1 MLREKAYARFKQ
13 RLFDGDLK
21 PGQFV
26 SQRELCAVVDMK
38 IGPVRDALK
47 QLQAEALVKVIP
59 QRGIQIADVNVKLLC
74 DAFELRVTLELHA
87 VRRYAETGDVTAL
100 DAVEERMGA
109 IAARARR
116 RFTAELGRDFIRAD
130 LAMHQSLIA
139 NLGNALIAETYR
151 VNADR
156 ILLMQLTNR
165 LDSGRLLSAIEEHMT
180 VIAALRRRDTDG
192 AAAALAAHLEA
203 AQRKMMG
210 VA

>member
-1 MLREKAYARFKQ
+1 MLRDKAYARFKQ

-26 SQRELCAVVDMK
+26 SQRELCQVVDMK

-47 QLQAEALVKVIP
+47 RLQAEALVKVIP
-59 QRGIQIADVNVKLLC
+59 QRGIQIADVNVQLLR
-74 DAFELRVTLELHA
+74 DAFELRATLELHA
-87 VRRYAETGDVTAL
+87 VRRYAERGDVAAL
-100 DAVEERMGA
+100 DALEDKMRS
-109 IAARARR
+109 IATRARR
-116 RFTAELGRDFIRAD
+116 RFTAELGREFIRAD
-130 LAMHQSLIA
+130 LAMHQALIHD
-139 NLGNALIAETYR
+139 LGNALIAETYR

-165 LDSGRLLSAIEEHMT
+165 LDADRLISAIGEHML
-180 VIAALRRRDTDG
+180 VIAALRRRDADA
-192 AAAALAAHLEA
+192 AAAALDAHLKA

>member
-1 MLREKAYARFKQ
+1 MLRDKAYARFKQ

-59 QRGIQIADVNVKLLC
+59 QRGIQIADVNVKLLR
-74 DAFELRVTLELHA
+74 DAFELRATLELHA
-87 VRRYAETGDVTAL
+87 VRHYAKRGDIAAL
-100 DAVEERMGA
+100 DQIEDLMRA
-109 IAARARR
+109 IAAQARR

-130 LAMHQSLIA
+130 LTMHQALIA
-139 NLGNALIAETYR
+139 ALGNDLIAETYR

-156 ILLMQLTNR
+156 ILLLQLTNQI
-165 LDSGRLLSAIEEHMT
+165 DAVRLLSAIDEHRE
-180 VIAALRRRDTDG
+180 VIAALRRRDGD
-192 AAAALAAHLEA
+192 AAVAALAAHLKA

-210 VA
+210 VS

>member
-1 MLREKAYARFKQ
+1 MLRDKAYARFKQ

-26 SQRELCAVVDMK
+26 SQRELCEVVDMK

-47 QLQAEALVKVIP
+47 QLQAEALVRVIP
-59 QRGIQIADVNVKLLC
+59 QRGIQIADVNVKLLR
-74 DAFELRVTLELHA
+74 DAFELRATLELHA
-87 VRRYAETGDVTAL
+87 VRHYAEAGDVAAL
-100 DAVEERMGA
+100 DTVDARMRS
-109 IAARARR
+109 IATRARR
-116 RFTAELGRDFIRAD
+116 RFTAELGREFIRAD
-130 LAMHQSLIA
+130 LAMHQALIA
-139 NLGNALIAETYR
+139 ALGNDLIAETYR

-165 LDSGRLLSAIEEHMT
+165 LDSGRLLSAIDEHIE
-180 VIAALRRRDTDG
+180 VLAALRRRDADA
-192 AAAALAAHLEA
+192 AAAALAAHLRA